1 MVFPALRSG
10 FLLLS
15 PSLRVPEKRQ
25 VSLSLSIY
33 IYICTYVYMCTCIY
47 IYIYICICV
56 YIYIYIHRYNSLSLS
71 LYDSMC
77 VHVYMSIRVCYCVQS
92 VAHHVIPRAVP
103 SACPSPRPTE
113 PARGARGKSRS
124 IAKGA
129 VLEMGGC
136 RAYDFLCSARE
147 FAIVMAHLFSQVWQ
161 LRKSAHTHTLRGIPP
176 HEPTFPL

>member
-25 VSLSLSIY
+25 VSLSLYIYIYVHMYICVLVYIY
-33 IYICTYVYMCTCIY
+33 IYIYVYVCIY
-47 IYIYICICV
+47 IYIYTGITV
-56 YIYIYIHRYNSLSLS
+56 SLS